1 MPDNSTKI
9 AELEAILET
18 GATTVTVDG
27 QTIVRDLD
35 VVRSQLRR
43 LQADDTTDKNRRP
56 VSARI
61 NLAGF

>member
-1 MPDNSTKI
+1 MADNSAKI

-35 VVRSQLRR
+35 VIRAQLRR
-43 LQADDTTDKNRRP
+43 LQADDNTDKNRRP
-56 VSARI
+56 VTARI
-61 NLAGF
+61 KLSGF